1 VRRAAQ
7 FHGDGTC
14 EVQLGQTRALAVVTA
29 ELVRARPLRRLWH
42 TRMRVRCSRR
52 RCAALRACVR
62 AQTKPYPD
70 RPSEGVFAVSVELGP
85 MASPEFEAGRPSE
98 AAVELAR
105 VLERGLK
112 QSGAL
117 A

>member
-1 VRRAAQ
+1 
-7 FHGDGTC
+7 
-14 EVQLGQTRALAVVTA
+14 
-29 ELVRARPLRRLWH
+29 
-42 TRMRVRCSRR
+42 
-52 RCAALRACVR
+52 
-62 AQTKPYPD
+62 
-70 RPSEGVFAVSVELGP
+70 

-117 A
+117 ALRRGSALGAPSRAIAA